1 MGRRLVLETLEWTLP
16 DSAYA
21 PYDYELNKDTD
32 FKKLNPEQQA
42 NILADYFGLIEGYN
56 QINFSLAWRNHKAD
70 NSQYIRQVMQLI
82 ISNPTGY
89 TLASNSTL
97 TPLVPLI
104 FLIY

>member
-1 MGRRLVLETLEWTLP
+1 MGRGVVLQTLERTLP
-16 DSAYA
+16 DSVYD

-70 NSQYIRQVMQLI
+70 NSQYIRQVMQPI
-82 ISNPTGY
+82 ISNPSGY
-89 TLASNSTL
+89 TLVSNSTP